1 MQKFIMSYNWNK
13 IKENLK
19 MFDILA
25 EEKDINSIIIDK
37 VPSPPDE
44 NNPDSSK
51 ALLICENMYSSYSRW
66 WECQPKTDKEK
77 VYFKYKIMEK
87 HQSIIY
93 LISNAHL
100 ESVDS
105 KTIEVN

>member
-1 MQKFIMSYNWNK
+1 
-13 IKENLK
+13 
-19 MFDILA
+19 
-25 EEKDINSIIIDK
+25 
-37 VPSPPDE
+37 
-44 NNPDSSK
+44 
-51 ALLICENMYSSYSRW
+51 MYSSYSRW

-77 VYFKYKIMEK
+77 VYFKYKIMER